1 MPDTTAPG
9 ARPAPRA
16 RKRSLIE
23 LVTELPE
30 LVSDLVHA
38 EIDLLKTELIGK
50 LKALGIGAGLM
61 AGAVGVLLF
70 MVGTL
75 LTAAIL
81 GLGTVMPPWL
91 AALIVSAAL
100 LVVAV
105 ILGLLGWSRMKHG
118 IPPIPSEG
126 IESLQKDVRAIKGLG
141 KKGQYR

>member
-9 ARPAPRA
+9 ARPAPRP

-38 EIDLLKTELIGK
+38 EIDLIKTELVGK
-50 LKALGIGAGLM
+50 LKALGIGAGLI
-61 AGAVGVLLF
+61 AGALVVLLF
-70 MVGTL
+70 MIGTL

-81 GLGTVMPPWL
+81 GLGTVIPPWL
-91 AALIVSAAL
+91 AALLVSAL
-100 LVVAV
+100 LLIVAV
-105 ILGLLGWSRMKHG
+105 VLGLLGWSRMKKA

-141 KKGQYR
+141 KRGQYR

>member
-9 ARPAPRA
+9 ARPAPRP

-38 EIDLLKTELIGK
+38 EIELLKTELIGK

-61 AGAVGVLLF
+61 AGAGVVLLF

-75 LTAAIL
+75 LTAAIM
-81 GLGTVMPPWL
+81 GLGTVMPYWL
-91 AALIVSAAL
+91 SALIVSAAL

-105 ILGLLGWSRMKHG
+105 ILALLGWSRMKHG

-141 KKGQYR
+141 KRGQYR

>member
-1 MPDTTAPG
+1 MPDPTAPG
-9 ARPAPRA
+9 ARPATR
-16 RKRSLIE
+16 RRSLVE
-23 LVTELPE
+23 LVTDLPE
-30 LVSDLVHA
+30 LVTDLVHA
-38 EIDLLKTELIGK
+38 EIELLKTELIGK

-61 AGAVGVLLF
+61 VGALGVLLF

-91 AALIVSAAL
+91 AALIVSAVL
-100 LVVAV
+100 LIIAVVLA
-105 ILGLLGWSRMKHG
+105 LLGWARMKHG

-141 KKGQYR
+141 KRGNYR